1 MRQALHRLTIQ
12 TRGKGLVEVTRPV
25 LGWVA
30 DQRIGT
36 GLLTLWCAH
45 TSASLAVTE
54 NASPEVLDDIRDG
67 FERLVPQHR
76 GQSGGPRYA
85 HALEGP
91 DDMPS
96 HIRALLTGPQLTIPV
111 SEGRPV
117 LGTWQG
123 IFVFEHRS
131 RPHRREVVLHLI
143 GEDG

>member
-1 MRQALHRLTIQ
+1 MRQALHRLTI
-12 TRGKGLVEVTRPV
+12 TTHGKGLVEFTDRV

-30 DQRIGT
+30 DQGIGI

-54 NASPEVLDDIRDG
+54 NASPEVLDDIRAS
-67 FERLVPQHR
+67 FERLVPESA
-76 GQSGGPRYA
+76 GYA

-96 HIRALLTGPQLTIPV
+96 HIRTLLTGPQLTIPV
-111 SEGRPV
+111 AEGRPV

-123 IFVFEHRS
+123 IFLFEHRS
-131 RPHRREVVLHLI
+131 RPHRREVMLHLL

>member
-1 MRQALHRLTIQ
+1 MRQALHRLTIA
-12 TRGKGLVEVTRPV
+12 TRGKGLVEFTRPV

-30 DQRIGT
+30 DQGIGT

-54 NASPEVLDDIRDG
+54 NASPEVLDDIRDS
-67 FERLVPQHR
+67 FERLVPE
-76 GQSGGPRYA
+76 GAGYA
-85 HALEGP
+85 HSLEGP

-96 HIRALLTGPQLTIPV
+96 HIRTLLTGPQLTIPV
-111 SEGRPV
+111 EDGRPV

-123 IFVFEHRS
+123 IFLFEHRS
-131 RPHRREVVLHLI
+131 RPHRRDVVLHLL

>member
-1 MRQALHRLTIQ
+1 MRQALHRLTIA
-12 TRGKGLVEVTRPV
+12 TRGKGLVEFTGPV
-25 LGWVA
+25 RDWVA
-30 DQRIGT
+30 DQGIGI

-54 NASPEVLDDIRDG
+54 NASPDVLTDIRDS
-67 FERLVPQHR
+67 FERLVPEDA
-76 GQSGGPRYA
+76 GYA

-96 HIRALLTGPQLTIPV
+96 HIRTLLTGPQLTIPV
-111 SEGRPV
+111 ADGQPV

-123 IFVFEHRS
+123 IFVFEHRR
-131 RPHRREVVLHLI
+131 RPHRREVVMHLL

>member
-1 MRQALHRLTIQ
+1 MRQALHRLTIT
-12 TRGKGLVEVTRPV
+12 TRGKGLVEFTDAV

-30 DQRIGT
+30 DQTIGT

-54 NASPEVLDDIRDG
+54 NASPEVLDDIRDS
-67 FERLVPQHR
+67 FEGLVPE
-76 GQSGGPRYA
+76 GAGYA
-85 HALEGP
+85 HSLEGP

-111 SEGRPV
+111 AEGRPV

-123 IFVFEHRS
+123 IFLFEHRR
-131 RPHRREVVLHLI
+131 RPHRREVVLHLL
-143 GEDG
+143 GEDR

>member
-1 MRQALHRLTIQ
+1 MRQALHRLTIT
-12 TRGKGLVEVTRPV
+12 TRGKGLVEFTDRV

-30 DQRIGT
+30 DQGIGI

-54 NASPEVLDDIRDG
+54 NASPEVLDDIRDS
-67 FERLVPQHR
+67 FERLVPE
-76 GQSGGPRYA
+76 GAGYA

-96 HIRALLTGPQLTIPV
+96 HIRALLNGPQLSIPV
-111 SEGRPV
+111 AEGRPV

-123 IFVFEHRS
+123 LFVFEHRS
-131 RPHRREVVLHLI
+131 RPHRREVVLHLL

>member
-1 MRQALHRLTIQ
+1 MRQALHRLTIT
-12 TRGKGLVEVTRPV
+12 TRSKGLVEFTRRV

-30 DQRIGT
+30 DQGIGV

-54 NASPEVLDDIRDG
+54 NASPEVLEDIRDS
-67 FERLVPQHR
+67 FERLVPE
-76 GQSGGPRYA
+76 GAGYA
-85 HALEGP
+85 HSLEGP

-96 HIRALLTGPQLTIPV
+96 HIRTLLTGPQLTIPV
-111 SEGRPV
+111 SDGRPV

-123 IFVFEHRS
+123 IFLFEHRS
-131 RPHRREVVLHLI
+131 RPHRREVMLHLL

>member
-1 MRQALHRLTIQ
+1 MRQALHRLTVS
-12 TRGKGLVEVTRPV
+12 TRGKGLVEFTDPL

-30 DQRIGT
+30 EQGIGT

-54 NASPEVLDDIRDG
+54 NASPEVLDDIRDS
-67 FERLVPQHR
+67 FERLVPQ
-76 GQSGGPRYA
+76 GARYA

-96 HIRALLTGPQLTIPV
+96 HIRTLLTGPQLTIPV
-111 SEGRPV
+111 ADGRPV

-143 GEDG
+143 GEDE

>member
-1 MRQALHRLTIQ
+1 MRQALHRLTIT
-12 TRGKGLVEVTRPV
+12 TRGKGLVEFTDAV

-30 DQRIGT
+30 DQRMGT

-54 NASPEVLDDIRDG
+54 NASPDVLGDIRDS
-67 FERLVPQHR
+67 FESLVPE
-76 GQSGGPRYA
+76 GVGYA

-123 IFVFEHRS
+123 IFLFEHRS
-131 RPHRREVVLHLI
+131 RPHRREVVLHLL
-143 GEDG
+143 GEDR

>member
-1 MRQALHRLTIQ
+1 MRQALHRLTIA
-12 TRGKGLVEVTRPV
+12 THGKGLVEFTGPV
-25 LGWVA
+25 LAWVA
-30 DQRIGT
+30 DQGMGT

-54 NASPEVLDDIRDG
+54 NASPEVLEDIRDS
-67 FERLVPQHR
+67 FERLVPEDR
-76 GQSGGPRYA
+76 GQSGAPGYA

-96 HIRALLTGPQLTIPV
+96 HIRALLTGAQLTIPV
-111 SEGRPV
+111 AEGRPV

-123 IFVFEHRS
+123 IFLFEHRS
-131 RPHRREVVLHLI
+131 RPHRREVVLHLL